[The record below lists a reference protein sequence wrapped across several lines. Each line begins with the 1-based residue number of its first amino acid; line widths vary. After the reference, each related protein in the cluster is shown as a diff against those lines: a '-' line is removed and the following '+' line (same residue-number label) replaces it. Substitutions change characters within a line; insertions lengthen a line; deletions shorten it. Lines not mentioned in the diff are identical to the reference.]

1 MAGNYDVGYGKPPKK
16 GQFKKGQSGNAKGR
30 TKGTKN
36 LKSDLKEELS
46 EKLVIK
52 VAGQPKTVSK
62 QRAFIKGLAAK
73 AINGDTRAM
82 TLLANLI
89 LKMFADDP
97 EPVSEVDLSEADILI
112 LERFRQQVLAEKSAK
127 KGK

>member
-1 MAGNYDVGYGKPPKK
+1 
-16 GQFKKGQSGNAKGR
+16 
-30 TKGTKN
+30 
-36 LKSDLKEELS
+36 
-46 EKLVIK
+46 
-52 VAGQPKTVSK
+52 
-62 QRAFIKGLAAK
+62 
-73 AINGDTRAM
+73 M

-127 KGK
+127 KGEIDMPKNSEEKKAVLAIYRTNFVAFLEAAFAEIYPSTRFLHNWHIKRSRMGAAAVARRQRREFDRQSPSTPS